1 MTSAPDITLYVA
13 LYGELTPHP
22 WRDPSTAASDAYS
35 LFVARSSAMGWL
47 RDPPHDGCGL
57 WGMNDAAYEPTATR
71 VAWFQASLP
80 AHPSPPSG
88 TSPVQPFLACVRDV
102 VTRLGTLHLEAAQIL
117 LPPNPHERTPRP
129 EARLLQEA
137 GWFTDLSPQAKTTI
151 RLTLDSGQNPA
162 IPSTAPHL
170 LAWLRDLKQDVLTD
184 LSLTHDDPI
193 TLRPTI
199 TDALW
204 HGPAHQHITLNAT
217 LAEWSLDAIAW
228 LATLLTYAIQ
238 QHNINAPLLL
248 STALNPDS
256 TTPTGNP

>member
-1 MTSAPDITLYVA
+1 MTSAPDTTLYVA
-13 LYGELTPHP
+13 LHGELTPHP

-57 WGMNDAAYEPTATR
+57 WGMNDAAYEPAATR

-80 AHPSPPSG
+80 AHPSPSG

-102 VTRLGTLHLEAAQIL
+102 VTRLGTLHLKAAQIL
-117 LPPNPHERTPRP
+117 LPPTTHEGTPRT

-137 GWFTDLSPQAKTTI
+137 GWFTDLPPQARTAI
-151 RLTLDSGQNPA
+151 RVTLDSGQNPA
-162 IPSTAPHL
+162 IRSAAPHL

-193 TLRPTI
+193 TLRPAI
-199 TDALW
+199 TDTLW
-204 HGPAHQHITLNAT
+204 HGPAHHHITLNAT
-217 LAEWSLDAIAW
+217 LPEWSLDAIAW
-228 LATLLTYAIQ
+228 LATLLTDASH
-238 QHNINAPLLL
+238 QHNINTPLLL
-248 STALNPDS
+248 STARDAAPPLLMGKP
-256 TTPTGNP
+256 